1 MVFKL
6 EVLDTKNWAMLS
18 SRCSIMRCTLTTLTT
33 VLGRVDALRSRS
45 ATASAEYGW
54 RQVAWALGGSSLRAI
69 GKNSR
74 EEASPR
80 MLRFAMNRIFW
91 FIPTI
96 LAMAALTFLIMHAT
110 PGSPFDVSDKQRP
123 EDIRRLEALYG
134 LDKPLPEQ
142 FVLYIWNAAHLD
154 FGISYHARPQTVN
167 EIIGRTFPISLHL
180 GAMATFFAVVVGMTL
195 GVLAAVNQNGWL
207 DYTSVTMAV
216 LFYSMPSFVMGFL
229 LILLFV
235 VWLPNIGIDL
245 GFRVGGWEQPIDWI
259 LPTIALA
266 AAPLATLARYT
277 RSSMIE
283 VIRSDFVRT
292 ARAKGLTEEG
302 VVSKHVLRNALI
314 PVVTLIGP
322 IFAAVATG
330 SFFVEQVFN
339 IPGMGKF
346 FVTSMQVKDQ
356 TMILAVVL
364 IYGVFLAVMNLL
376 VDLTYGLIDP
386 RIRY

>member
-1 MVFKL
+1 
-6 EVLDTKNWAMLS
+6 
-18 SRCSIMRCTLTTLTT
+18 
-33 VLGRVDALRSRS
+33 
-45 ATASAEYGW
+45 
-54 RQVAWALGGSSLRAI
+54 
-69 GKNSR
+69 
-74 EEASPR
+74 
-80 MLRFAMNRIFW
+80 MLRFTLNRIFW
-91 FIPTI
+91 FIPTL
-96 LAMAALTFLIMHAT
+96 LAMTAVTFLIMQAT
-110 PGSPFDVSDKQRP
+110 PGSPFDLSDKQRP
-123 EDIRRLEALYG
+123 EDIARLEALYG
-134 LDKPLPEQ
+134 LDKPVHEQ
-142 FVLYIWNAAHLD
+142 FVRYVWNALHLD

-167 EIIGRTFPISLHL
+167 DIIGRTFPISLHL
-180 GAMATFFAVVVGMTL
+180 GAMATLFAVIVGMTL
-195 GVLAAVNQNGWL
+195 GMLAAVNQNGWI

-229 LILLFV
+229 LILVFA
-235 VWLPNIGIDL
+235 VWLPDLGLDL
-245 GFRVGGWEQPIDWI
+245 GFRVGGWERPLDWV
-259 LPTIALA
+259 LPTIALG
-266 AAPLATLARYT
+266 AAPLAILARYT

-292 ARAKGLTEEG
+292 ARAKGLTEHR
-302 VVSKHVLRNALI
+302 VVSRHVLKNGLI

-364 IYGVFLAVMNLL
+364 LYGVFLAVMNLL
-376 VDLTYGLIDP
+376 VDLTYGVIDP

>member
-1 MVFKL
+1 
-6 EVLDTKNWAMLS
+6 
-18 SRCSIMRCTLTTLTT
+18 
-33 VLGRVDALRSRS
+33 
-45 ATASAEYGW
+45 
-54 RQVAWALGGSSLRAI
+54 
-69 GKNSR
+69 
-74 EEASPR
+74 
-80 MLRFAMNRIFW
+80 MLRFALNRMFW
-91 FIPTI
+91 FVPTL
-96 LAMAALTFLIMHAT
+96 LAMAAVTFFIMQAT

-123 EDIRRLEALYG
+123 EDIARLEALYG
-134 LDKPLPEQ
+134 LDKPIHEQ
-142 FVLYIWNAAHLD
+142 FVRYVWNAVRLD
-154 FGISYHARPQTVN
+154 FGISYFARPQTVN
-167 EIIGRTFPISLHL
+167 DIIGRTFPISLHL
-180 GAMATFFAVVVGMTL
+180 GAMATLFAIGVGMTL
-195 GVLAAVNQNGWL
+195 GVLAAVNQNGIV
-207 DYTSVTMAV
+207 DYFSVTLAV

-235 VWLPNIGIDL
+235 VWLPDIGVDL
-245 GFRVGGWEQPIDWI
+245 GFRVGGWERPQDWV
-259 LPTIALA
+259 LPTIALG

-292 ARAKGLTEEG
+292 ARAKGLTEQG
-302 VVSKHVLRNALI
+302 VVSKHVLKNALI

-322 IFAAVATG
+322 IFAAVGTG

-364 IYGVFLAVMNLL
+364 LYGVFLAAMNLA
-376 VDLTYGLIDP
+376 VDLIYGVIDP

>member
-1 MVFKL
+1 
-6 EVLDTKNWAMLS
+6 
-18 SRCSIMRCTLTTLTT
+18 
-33 VLGRVDALRSRS
+33 
-45 ATASAEYGW
+45 
-54 RQVAWALGGSSLRAI
+54 
-69 GKNSR
+69 
-74 EEASPR
+74 
-80 MLRFAMNRIFW
+80 MLRFAVNRIFW
-91 FIPTI
+91 FIPTL
-96 LAMAALTFLIMHAT
+96 LAMAAVTFFIMHAT

-123 EDIRRLEALYG
+123 EDIQRLEALYG

-142 FVLYIWNAAHLD
+142 FVVYVWNALHLD

-180 GAMATFFAVVVGMTL
+180 GAMATLFAVVVGMTL
-195 GVLAAVNQNGWL
+195 GILAAVNQNGAL
-207 DYTSVTMAV
+207 DYLSVTLAI

-229 LILLFV
+229 LILMFA
-235 VWLPNIGIDL
+235 VWLPDIGLNL
-245 GFRVGGWEQPIDWI
+245 GFRVGGWERPLDWV
-259 LPTIALA
+259 LPTIALG

-292 ARAKGLTEEG
+292 ARAKGLTEQG
-302 VVSKHVLRNALI
+302 VVTRHVLKNALI

-322 IFAAVATG
+322 IFAAVGTG

-364 IYGVFLAVMNLL
+364 LYGVFLAAMNLL
-376 VDLTYGLIDP
+376 VDLIYGVIDP

>member
-1 MVFKL
+1 
-6 EVLDTKNWAMLS
+6 
-18 SRCSIMRCTLTTLTT
+18 
-33 VLGRVDALRSRS
+33 
-45 ATASAEYGW
+45 
-54 RQVAWALGGSSLRAI
+54 
-69 GKNSR
+69 
-74 EEASPR
+74 

-91 FIPTI
+91 FVPTL
-96 LAMAALTFLIMHAT
+96 LAMAAFTFLIMHAT

-123 EDIRRLEALYG
+123 EDIQRIEALYG

-142 FVLYIWNAAHLD
+142 FVRYIWNAVHLD

-167 EIIGRTFPISLHL
+167 EIISRTFPISLHL
-180 GAMATFFAVVVGMTL
+180 GAMAMVFAVVIGMTL
-195 GVLAAVNQNGWL
+195 GILAAINQNGWI
-207 DYTSVTMAV
+207 DYLSVTLAV

-229 LILLFV
+229 LILLFA
-235 VWLPNIGIDL
+235 VWLPDMGVNF
-245 GFRVGGWEQPIDWI
+245 GFRVGGWERPLDWV
-259 LPTIALA
+259 LPVVALG

-292 ARAKGLTEEG
+292 ARAKGLTEQG
-302 VVSKHVLRNALI
+302 VVIKHVLKNALI

-322 IFAAVATG
+322 IFAAVGTG

-364 IYGVFLAVMNLL
+364 LYGVFLAAMNLV
-376 VDLTYGLIDP
+376 VDLVYGLLDP

>member
-1 MVFKL
+1 
-6 EVLDTKNWAMLS
+6 
-18 SRCSIMRCTLTTLTT
+18 
-33 VLGRVDALRSRS
+33 
-45 ATASAEYGW
+45 
-54 RQVAWALGGSSLRAI
+54 
-69 GKNSR
+69 
-74 EEASPR
+74 
-80 MLRFAMNRIFW
+80 MLRFAVNRLFW
-91 FIPTI
+91 FVPTL
-96 LAMAALTFLIMHAT
+96 LAMAAVTFLIMHAT

-123 EDIRRLEALYG
+123 EDIQRLEALYG

-142 FVLYIWNAAHLD
+142 FVLYVWNALHLD
-154 FGISYHARPQTVN
+154 FGISYHARPQTVS
-167 EIIGRTFPISLHL
+167 EIISRTFPVSLHL
-180 GAMATFFAVVVGMTL
+180 GAMATLFAVLVGMTL
-195 GVLAAVNQNGWL
+195 GILAAVNQNGAI
-207 DYTSVTMAV
+207 DYLSVTLAI

-229 LILLFV
+229 LILLFA
-235 VWLPNIGIDL
+235 VWLPDIGLNL
-245 GFRVGGWEQPIDWI
+245 GFRVGGWERPLDWV
-259 LPTIALA
+259 LPTIALG

-292 ARAKGLTEEG
+292 ARAKGLTEQG
-302 VVSKHVLRNALI
+302 VVNKHVLKNALI

-322 IFAAVATG
+322 IFAAVGTG

-364 IYGVFLAVMNLL
+364 LYGVFLAAMNLL
-376 VDLTYGLIDP
+376 VDLIYGVIDP

>member
-1 MVFKL
+1 
-6 EVLDTKNWAMLS
+6 
-18 SRCSIMRCTLTTLTT
+18 
-33 VLGRVDALRSRS
+33 
-45 ATASAEYGW
+45 
-54 RQVAWALGGSSLRAI
+54 
-69 GKNSR
+69 
-74 EEASPR
+74 
-80 MLRFAMNRIFW
+80 MLRFALNRMFW
-91 FIPTI
+91 FVPTL
-96 LAMAALTFLIMHAT
+96 LAMAAVTFFIMHAT

-123 EDIRRLEALYG
+123 EDIQRLEALYG

-142 FVLYIWNAAHLD
+142 FVQYVWNAIHLD
-154 FGISYHARPQTVN
+154 FGMSYHARPQMVN

-180 GAMATFFAVVVGMTL
+180 GAMATLFAIVVGMTL
-195 GVLAAVNQNGWL
+195 GVLAAIHQNGWI
-207 DYTSVTMAV
+207 DYMSVTMAV

-235 VWLPNIGIDL
+235 VWLPDLGIDL
-245 GFRVGGWEQPIDWI
+245 GFHVGGWNRPLDWV
-259 LPTIALA
+259 LPVIALG

-292 ARAKGLTEEG
+292 ARAKGLTEQG
-302 VVSKHVLRNALI
+302 VVSKHVLKNALI

-322 IFAAVATG
+322 IFAAVGTG

-364 IYGVFLAVMNLL
+364 LYGVFLAAMNLA
-376 VDLTYGLIDP
+376 VDLVYGVIDP